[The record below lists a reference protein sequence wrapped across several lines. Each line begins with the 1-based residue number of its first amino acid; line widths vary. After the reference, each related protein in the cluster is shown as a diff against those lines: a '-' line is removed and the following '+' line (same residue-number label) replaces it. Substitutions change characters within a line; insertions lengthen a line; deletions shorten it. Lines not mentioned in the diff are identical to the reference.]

1 MTVGKAMEKIQEMEE
16 HSLRMKKKA
25 FEGVTSHSMSDEII
39 ITYGDLVDMLADRE
53 ELIAIYKRM
62 KVDYR

>member
-1 MTVGKAMEKIQEMEE
+1 MEE

-25 FEGVTSHSMSDEII
+25 FEDVTSHSMSDEII

-62 KVDYR
+62 EVDYR